1 MICIDVVDSCLPRTL
16 PRLTHLVLRRFQL
29 CRECFYRAFE
39 EEVHDTI
46 VENKLFLPGE
56 RIAVAASGGKDS
68 TVLAHVMTTLNAR
81 YG

>member
-1 MICIDVVDSCLPRTL
+1 M
-16 PRLTHLVLRRFQL
+16 QL
-29 CRECFYRAFE
+29 CRDCFYRAFE
-39 EEVHDTI
+39 EEVHETI
-46 VENKLFLPGE
+46 VQNRLFLPGE